1 LIDYCSEINIPYEQ
15 MLNLTWLEFEYISRG
30 YEHRM
35 QRSWDYIRNIMAMQ
49 INTSMSKKT
58 VKAKEIMTLPYI
70 DEAQIGKVVDKMSNE
85 TVERMKS
92 YFKN

>member
-1 LIDYCSEINIPYEQ
+1 
-15 MLNLTWLEFEYISRG
+15 
-30 YEHRM
+30 M
-35 QRSWDYIRNIMAMQ
+35 QV
-49 INTSMSKKT
+49 NTSMSKKT